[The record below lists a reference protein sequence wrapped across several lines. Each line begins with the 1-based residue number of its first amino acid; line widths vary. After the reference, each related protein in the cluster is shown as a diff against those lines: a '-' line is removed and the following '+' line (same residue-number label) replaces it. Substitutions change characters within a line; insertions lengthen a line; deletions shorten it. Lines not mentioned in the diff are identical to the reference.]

1 MQVTLDGKVITTDA
15 QKWRDIIGR
24 VARACEAGHV
34 AGECIFEV
42 VGHDVEANAGG
53 LGGFD
58 FFIADFPEFGTGA
71 KEVEEEGH
79 HQGEDGRGDKDLEE
93 SESGRFNHNRE
104 PGQARDR
111 AIADWPEGRGSG
123 SDRVKGHREHGG
135 GYK

>member
-79 HQGEDGRGDKDLEE
+79 HEGEDGGGDEDLKEG
-93 SESGRFNHNRE
+93 ESG
-104 PGQARDR
+104 ARAER
-111 AIADWPEGRGSG
+111 KLTRRRGGAEGENGRGRSP
-123 SDRVKGHREHGG
+123 RCPIFEAKPPWVTARCA
-135 GYK
+135 